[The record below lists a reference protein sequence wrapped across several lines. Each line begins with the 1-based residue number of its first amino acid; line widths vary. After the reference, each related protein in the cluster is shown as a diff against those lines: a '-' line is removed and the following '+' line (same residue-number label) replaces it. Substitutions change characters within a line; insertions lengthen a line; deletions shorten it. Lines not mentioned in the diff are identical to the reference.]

1 MKSIGGKEKS
11 VAKKPKLEPDDRE
24 QSERFIEE
32 ARKISPK
39 IDANKEFSIAI
50 DAILG
55 IVPENGKKVIKG
67 TSRKEKG

>member
-1 MKSIGGKEKS
+1 M
-11 VAKKPKLEPDDRE
+11 AKKQKPEPDDKE

-55 IVPENGKKVIKG
+55 TLPNTGKQPSR
-67 TSRKEKG
+67 SRKEKG